1 MPDSAPRVRRWATNE
16 EILDN
21 VRIVVIL
28 RDPIERLESFYCHV
42 LREGQASAK
51 QVKAAGGWGG
61 MEFFSK
67 QNVTFESLW
76 DDGLQMWQAC
86 SIADAPA
93 FGWNHTRQNAWWC
106 DNRLTNDPDTPW
118 RRLFCCVEY
127 QLNAVLIGAY
137 KTQLEHWNI
146 FFPLAH
152 ILVGLNVV

>member
-1 MPDSAPRVRRWATNE
+1 MLQISPALGREVTQDVTLSDLSRSTAMSY
-16 EILDN
+16 
-21 VRIVVIL
+21 
-28 RDPIERLESFYCHV
+28 ER
-42 LREGQASAK
+42 GQASAK